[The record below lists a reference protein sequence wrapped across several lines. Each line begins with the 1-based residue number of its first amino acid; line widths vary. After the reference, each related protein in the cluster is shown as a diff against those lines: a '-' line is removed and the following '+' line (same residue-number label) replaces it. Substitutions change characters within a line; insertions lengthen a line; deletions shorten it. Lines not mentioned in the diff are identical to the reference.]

1 MKRLLLLLALSIAF
15 CQIILAQTA
24 VQTIELEVDGVH
36 RQALVVCSTDK
47 DNTSKPLVFVFHGR
61 KGTMEGAMKRMAIH
75 QYMPDAVVVYPQGLW
90 GEGAIFKGYGWEL
103 PTAER
108 KSKDIPFFDALLHKV
123 CAEYRIDTNRIY
135 AMGHSNGAGFTHA
148 LWALRGDIF
157 AAFAPS
163 ASGANPLGELVERQ
177 IAKPVFFIGGE
188 ADEIV
193 PIRNIRKCIDR
204 AVIRNGCDKA
214 QRMSEGVVRYP
225 SADGNDIE
233 TYIHHGG
240 HRFAEE
246 VLPFIANF
254 FTRHS
259 KQ

>member
-1 MKRLLLLLALSIAF
+1 MKRLLLLLALPIAF

-36 RQALVVCSTDK
+36 RQALVVYPTDK
-47 DNTSKPLVFVFHGR
+47 DSISKPLVFVFHGR
-61 KGTMEGAMKRMAIH
+61 TGTMEGAMKRMAIH
-75 QYMPDAVVVYPQGLW
+75 KYMPDAVVVYPQGLW

-103 PTAER
+103 PTTEQESR
-108 KSKDIPFFDALLHKV
+108 DIPFFDALLHKV

-214 QRMSEGVVRYP
+214 QRMSGGVVRYP
-225 SADGNDIE
+225 SAEGNDVE

-240 HRFAEE
+240 HRFTEDE
-246 VLPFIANF
+246 LPLIANF
-254 FTRHS
+254 FARHS